1 MQTLTEVAKDLIRW
15 ERTPLP
21 GGAHRIHGIARL
33 DTAPALEFRDCSY
46 DEWFADDLISVKSA
60 LGIVG
65 GVWCGVA
72 TAGLPQVVLALMLE

>member
-1 MQTLTEVAKDLIRW
+1 MQTLTAVAKDLIRW

-33 DTAPALEFRDCSY
+33 DTAPVLEFRDCSY

-60 LGIVG
+60 MGIVG
-65 GVWCGVA
+65 GCGV
-72 TAGLPQVVLALMLE
+72 GWRQPDFPKWFWR